1 MAIKSPNPISLRDL
15 LRGKKFEVP
24 IYQRPFSWT
33 KEEADELWND
43 LIKNSAPYF
52 LGILV
57 FQQKTDNT
65 NLYNVVDGQQRLAT
79 LILLIR
85 AAVEILNEVDSATS
99 NKLQDTYINQMEWD
113 DTKPAFTLKLSER
126 DKSNF
131 LTLIGLPSVPT
142 KHPSYM
148 KKPIRFKSPA
158 KLISVKNL
166 FKDRLTELLKNEGVA
181 GVKSFISDKVLGT
194 EFINIILQYDDDV
207 YQLFETLNARGIDLT
222 IADLLKNKVCDIATN
237 KDEATRMI
245 DEITNIVGIGK
256 INSFLLH
263 YAIAQTDKDEIP
275 TKKYL
280 MRWYSETIEYEKELF
295 IHKLKE
301 FAEVYSLFVD
311 PKKNTN
317 QKLKEILTFL
327 NILGASRCYPLLLV
341 GYDKLDKKDFITLCQ
356 AVEVLTFRHSTIAG
370 KDAKIL
376 EQSYF
381 EMIKLLKVSKDNFSD
396 VINRIKNQSN
406 EVSDSVFRAN
416 LLEYDPANNLV
427 AKYILY
433 KIECYIS
440 GEALKLEWSSN
451 LTLEHILAPGG
462 AEWEGKEKLE
472 DRLGNNIL
480 LSEKMNKS
488 VGTKPYKIKKE
499 EYKKEIKVELTK
511 YVVATYPEFTK
522 DEIVKFQ
529 EYLTEFAVKI
539 WKL

>member
-1 MAIKSPNPISLRDL
+1 MAIKSPNPVTLRDL

-33 KEEADELWND
+33 KDEADELWND
-43 LIKNSAPYF
+43 LIKNSSPYF

-57 FQQKTDNT
+57 FQQKTDNS
-65 NLYNVVDGQQRLAT
+65 NFYNVVDGQQRLAT

-85 AAVEILNEVDSATS
+85 AAVEALKDLDPITS

-113 DTKPAFTLKLSER
+113 DTKPAFTLTLSER

-131 LTLIGLPSVPT
+131 LTLVGLTSAPT

-158 KLISVKNL
+158 KLLSVKNL
-166 FKDRLTELLKNEGVA
+166 FKDRLTELIKNEGVA

-222 IADLLKNKVCDIATN
+222 IADLLKNKVCDIAAN
-237 KDEATRMI
+237 KDEATRTI
-245 DEITNIVGIGK
+245 DEISNIVGIGK

-263 YAIAQTDKDEIP
+263 YAIAQTDTDEIP
-275 TKKYL
+275 TKKHL
-280 MRWYSETIEYEKELF
+280 MRWYSETIEYEKEQF
-295 IHKLKE
+295 IHNLKNL
-301 FAEVYSLFVD
+301 AEVYSLFVD
-311 PKKNTN
+311 PKNNTN
-317 QKLKEILTFL
+317 QKLKETLTFL
-327 NILGASRCYPLLLV
+327 NTLGASRCYPLLLI
-341 GYDKLDKKDFITLCQ
+341 GHEKLQIKDFITLCQ
-356 AVEVLTFRHSTIAG
+356 AVEILTFRHSTIAG

-376 EQSYF
+376 EQAYF
-381 EMIKLLKVSKDNFSD
+381 EMIKLLKISKDNFTE
-396 VINRIKNQSN
+396 VIKRIKIL
-406 EVSDSVFRAN
+406 SDEISESLFRAN
-416 LLEYDPANNLV
+416 LLEYEPANNLI

-440 GEALKLEWSSN
+440 GESLKLEWSSN

-462 AEWEGKEKLE
+462 TEWDGKEKFQ

-480 LSEKMNKS
+480 LSDKQNKS
-488 VGTKPYKIKKE
+488 VGTRPYKIKKE
-499 EYKKEIKVELTK
+499 EYKKETKAELTK
-511 YVVATYPEFTK
+511 YVVATYQDFTK
-522 DEIVKFQ
+522 DEINKFQ
-529 EYLTEFAVKI
+529 EYLTDFALKI
-539 WKL
+539 WVL